1 MGLIGQSRPSIVLR
15 HLKLFRIPMFEQPSN
30 GGRVNDSTNLTILAD
45 GESES
50 TAAAHATWR
59 GRHRGTRAADLALR
73 VLRCSLCAEMRS
85 VPSQGMLFEQQ
96 MQLVLL
102 RRRIVAQ
109 RMLHA
114 ADHADLQCARHL
126 RANGGDF
133 AAHQRLLF
141 VAQPKLLLMRTQRGL
156 ILLKSPFTEHA
167 EIPRRVF
174 IGPLHKSR
182 LRDSRPGNYV
192 LAGGT
197 GGPPRGRLRNSVHQ
211 TRNAPAVSA
220 AIRAMTQTTVGIS
233 NGTTSK
239 CIGELPRRG
248 SLKSIKR
255 GPLSG
260 GE

>member
-59 GRHRGTRAADLALR
+59 GRHRGTRATDPALR

-141 VAQPKLLLMRTQRGL
+141 VAKPKLLLMRTQRGL
-156 ILLKSPFTEHA
+156 IPPRSPFTEHA
-167 EIPRRVF
+167 EISRRVF
-174 IGPLHKSR
+174 IGPRRLGR
-182 LRDSRPGNYV
+182 LRDSHPGNYA
-192 LAGGT
+192 LAGRS

-211 TRNAPAVSA
+211 TKNAPVISAAIA

-239 CIGELPRRG
+239 CIGELPEEV
-248 SLKSIKR
+248 L
-255 GPLSG
+255 
-260 GE
+260 